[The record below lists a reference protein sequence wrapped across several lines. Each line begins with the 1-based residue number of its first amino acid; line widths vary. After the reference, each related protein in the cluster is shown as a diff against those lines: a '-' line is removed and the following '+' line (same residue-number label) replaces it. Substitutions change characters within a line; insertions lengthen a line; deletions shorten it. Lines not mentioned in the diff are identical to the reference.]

1 MKNQGLI
8 KTLIIILA
16 VVCVALIAFYAVKNL
31 GDMTPDT
38 GALTQNDIANYGQD
52 DGSDDADSIGTD
64 SYFTPSSG
72 SDILI
77 SDNGTVEMD
86 SIPNTLPEV
95 PAE

>member
-16 VVCVALIAFYAVKNL
+16 VVCVALIAFYTVKNL

-38 GALTQNDIANYGQD
+38 GALTQGDIANYGQD
-52 DGSDDADSIGTD
+52 DGFDDSSSIGGD

-86 SIPNTLPEV
+86 SIPNTLPEA